1 MGVRLPP
8 RAFMILTTK
17 DKIEYAA
24 LNLILLKSELE
35 SYMRGEWRHEYY
47 WTIGYR
53 KIYTGR
59 KIFLNP
65 DSVTDSTIVSGTVSE
80 GSNPSQGATT
90 TEEHIVCKQK

>member
-1 MGVRLPP
+1 
-8 RAFMILTTK
+8 MILTTK
-17 DKIEYAA
+17 DKIEHAT

-47 WTIGYR
+47 WTIGYN
-53 KIYTGR
+53 KIFTGR

-80 GSNPSQGATT
+80 GSNPSQGAIT
-90 TEEHIVCKQK
+90 TEKNILCKQK